1 MKHILQKILF
11 IFVWL
16 SGFGVSAQD
25 TSFTKLVKT
34 EIDLYNKFTALHK
47 YADEVQK
54 DMVNSNIL
62 EELETILTLPMSFN
76 YPFDSLR
83 WIGKIYSPDLKFRL
97 ITWNIPAA
105 DGTHTYYGFIQFP
118 PKKDN
123 PCHVIRL
130 YDRSQE
136 IKAPETAVLS
146 AEKWWGA
153 LYYEILVNKYK
164 GISMYTLIGLDLND
178 QYSNK
183 KVIDILTFN
192 DKNAPVFGRPAL
204 QMEGKIKN
212 RVIFEFAEDVV
223 MTIRYNGNI
232 KMIVFD
238 HLSPIEPALKNNP
251 RFYAPDSSYDGFRF
265 RKGIWEYTSDIDV
278 RNP

>member
-1 MKHILQKILF
+1 M
-11 IFVWL
+11 L
-16 SGFGVSAQD
+16 SFGVNAQD
-25 TSFTKLVKT
+25 ASFTKIVKT

-47 YADEVQK
+47 YADEAQK

-62 EELETILTLPMSFN
+62 EELESLLALPMSFN

-97 ITWNIPAA
+97 ITWNIPSA
-105 DGTHTYYGFIQFP
+105 DGTHTYYGFIQIP
-118 PKKDN
+118 QKKGK
-123 PCHVIRL
+123 PCLVIRL
-130 YDRSQE
+130 KDRSLE
-136 IKAPETAVLS
+136 INTPETDILS
-146 AEKWWGA
+146 AETWWGA
-153 LYYEILVNKYK
+153 LYYEIIMNKNK
-164 GISMYTLIGLDLND
+164 GVRMYTLIGLDLND
-178 QYSNK
+178 RYSNK

-192 DKNAPVFGRPAL
+192 DDNVPVFGLPVL
-204 QMEGKIKN
+204 QMDGKTKN

-223 MTIRYNGNI
+223 MTIRYNGDS

-238 HLSPIEPALKNNP
+238 HLSPIEPALRNNP

-265 RKGIWEYTSDIDV
+265 RKGIWEYVPDLDI